1 MNFKQWY
8 ENTEDFTKTCDAYI
22 NPDYLLWALGRN
34 SKTFIYDGSLY
45 MASDI
50 SVRGGGSLAD
60 ESIHFDMLMFSSEL
74 RNKIDP
80 NFDWTDYGRTL
91 QTIDIVK
98 TPEGKKV
105 LNYRNNLM
113 KTPEGK
119 KVLNYRHKKGMNEML
134 FGRLLNVSSRT
145 FKNLFCSQHGFRSKE
160 DLSSDVWQGKGS
172 LKIPEY
178 TKNVCVISFWNN
190 NAALYNRLL
199 SGCIEALRSRNKI
212 NGEVFI
218 STPQTGIRHI
228 SNLNKISS
236 DLNKN
241 EKDLHDL
248 RMRLHAA
255 TGTERSL
262 IKSKINDL
270 SGSDSSVGKTGFGSN
285 RSIDRAK
292 LRDAMSDAGMSGYL
306 TQSENKLL

>member
-22 NPDYLLWALGRN
+22 NPDYLLQKN
-34 SKTFIYDGSLY
+34 SKSFIYDGYLY

-50 SVRGGGSLAD
+50 RGNGYRLN
-60 ESIHFDMLMFSSEL
+60 DMSTHIDMMLFSHEL

-80 NFDWTDYGRTL
+80 NFNWGDPYR
-91 QTIDIVK
+91 K
-98 TPEGKKV
+98 RKKQKI
-105 LNYRNNLM
+105 NLM

-119 KVLNYRHKKGMNEML
+119 KVFNYRYNEGMSEML
-134 FGRLLNVSSRT
+134 FGRLLNMSSME
-145 FKNLFCSQHGFRSKE
+145 FKSLFCSQHGFISAE
-160 DLSSDVWQGKGS
+160 HPEGSQFNWQGKGS

-190 NAALYNRLL
+190 NVALYRSLL
-199 SGCIEALRSRNKI
+199 SGCLAALRTRNKLK
-212 NGEVFI
+212 GEVFV
-218 STPQTGIRHI
+218 SVPQVGLRHI
-228 SNLNKISS
+228 NNLEEPKS

-248 RMRLHAA
+248 RMRLHTA
-255 TGTERSL
+255 TGTEKSL

-270 SGSDSSVGKTGFGSN
+270 SGSDSSGVKTGFGSN

-292 LRDAMSDAGMSGYL
+292 LRDAMSGAGMSGYL
-306 TQSENKLL
+306 TQSENNYHEF